1 MPYYKDT
8 NNALHFLDD
17 AAFASILPAGSV
29 EITDAEA
36 LAAQA
41 AANVPSL
48 EVLVAEERFWRDGEI
63 ATTDPVV
70 ARQRDQVESGLPTTL
85 TADQY
90 KALQTYRQALRDW
103 PESTAFPDSTKR
115 PVAPEWLAA
124 QVSK

>member
-8 NNALHFLDD
+8 SNALHFLDD
-17 AAFASILPAGSV
+17 AAFASILPTGSV

-41 AANVPSL
+41 AANAPTSEAL
-48 EVLVAEERFWRDGEI
+48 EADERMWRDGEI
-63 ATTDPVV
+63 SSTDPVV

-103 PESTAFPDSTKR
+103 PESAAFPDSAKR
-115 PVAPEWLAA
+115 PAAPEWLAA